1 MARKISGPVK
11 EAHYPAPEKIEKQKR
26 KQEKA
31 KDEPIAFRFEEAR
44 KVRDEYKEY
53 AEKHGLRLGD
63 LVRYVLLDAMK
74 KLKSGE
80 MQIPLYTRTTGL
92 TPFPDEHGKE

>member
-1 MARKISGPVK
+1 MARKISRAGQRGPLSGPGK
-11 EAHYPAPEKIEKQKR
+11 DRKTET

>member
-1 MARKISGPVK
+1 MPRKIPQPGDAS
-11 EAHYPAPEKIEKQKR
+11 YPAPEERKKR
-26 KQEKA
+26 KEKEEKA

-92 TPFPDEHGKE
+92 TPFPGERGKE